1 MSQILNLIFLLLNF
15 YSSIS
20 NNQLINNPVI
30 KQNALNIV
38 NYTFIIQY
46 KSDQNSLA
54 IKQNLE
60 KILYESYI
68 FGSNFFICTD
78 PSNNNYLLI
87 DKKYFNITN
96 QLEKYS
102 FSNKKELFSD
112 YVYIGHL
119 TRKFNDYNRVV
130 EQVILYGIENNNKL
144 CFINTILS
152 NNIKCIQISNYDGY
166 AYCKNIENW
175 LTICAYSINNKLNLI
190 FFILPFDKGE
200 PNIIRTKNCPEI
212 EIEDIIVL
220 YDTSDSKVKILCARM
235 KQNLGIECFK
245 IDISYQIGNR
255 GSILMNE
262 PNIEKLEKD
271 KYNITFSYNENC
283 CNYTIFN
290 SEYLLCCGKTDQIY
304 CERRDMD
311 FKYIADFKINSRG
324 KNTNLTIQRTDDDE
338 GVTLYYT
345 NTSSEEK
352 YIYEYYIYPPKSNK
366 TFLELSHYQ
375 SKSLNLDNLFE
386 RKTNTNYYITFNN
399 ILTNYGDIYL
409 NNELINEENIK
420 KPILISGN
428 NLTFISNNYES
439 GNNLEIKYNISIEE
453 TYSSESS
460 LNIAIKSCYNSCKSC
475 TGEKSNNTHHYCLSC
490 KEEKDYYPYSY
501 SESVIIRRKWILN
514 RFHIISIKNLKYLL
528 IVLRNVKLVTEH

>member
-20 NNQLINNPVI
+20 NNQMINNPVL

-119 TRKFNDYNRVV
+119 TRKFNYYNRVV

-152 NNIKCIQISNYDGY
+152 NNIICIQISNYDGY

-190 FFILPFDKGE
+190 FFILSFDKRE
-200 PNIIRTKNCPEI
+200 PNIIKTKNCPEI
-212 EIEDIIVL
+212 EIEDIIVF

-255 GSILMNE
+255 GSISMNE
-262 PNIEKLEKD
+262 PNNEKLEKD
-271 KYNITFSYNENC
+271 K
-283 CNYTIFN
+283 
-290 SEYLLCCGKTDQIY
+290 
-304 CERRDMD
+304 
-311 FKYIADFKINSRG
+311 
-324 KNTNLTIQRTDDDE
+324 
-338 GVTLYYT
+338 
-345 NTSSEEK
+345 
-352 YIYEYYIYPPKSNK
+352 
-366 TFLELSHYQ
+366 
-375 SKSLNLDNLFE
+375 
-386 RKTNTNYYITFNN
+386 
-399 ILTNYGDIYL
+399 
-409 NNELINEENIK
+409 
-420 KPILISGN
+420 
-428 NLTFISNNYES
+428 
-439 GNNLEIKYNISIEE
+439 ISI
-453 TYSSESS
+453 
-460 LNIAIKSCYNSCKSC
+460 I
-475 TGEKSNNTHHYCLSC
+475 
-490 KEEKDYYPYSY
+490 
-501 SESVIIRRKWILN
+501 
-514 RFHIISIKNLKYLL
+514 
-528 IVLRNVKLVTEH
+528 